1 MGTIAEQ
8 INYLAETKTAI
19 KEALVAKGVSVG
31 ETDTFRSYAEKIG
44 EIQSGGGDTITYWD
58 ITPNAEL
65 NELLLW
71 AYMVKAQT
79 SNGVVVNPIGI
90 YYVQGGA
97 TEYVT
102 PLAIALDIKR
112 VVLVENGASQSLYD
126 VLGTDDLS
134 SFGARILTRDEFYN
148 TNI

>member
-1 MGTIAEQ
+1 MAKNDNLKDFLTDVADAIRAKKGISGLINPQNFSSEIASIE
-8 INYLAETKTAI
+8 
-19 KEALVAKGVSVG
+19 
-31 ETDTFRSYAEKIG
+31 
-44 EIQSGGGDTITYWD
+44 GGGGSAEDTITYWD

-65 NELLLW
+65 SEFLLW

-79 SNGVVVNPIGI
+79 SDGVVVNPIGI

-112 VVLVENGASQSLYD
+112 VVLVENGAIQSLYD

-134 SFGARILTRDEFYN
+134 SFGARRLTRDEFYD

>member
-1 MGTIAEQ
+1 MAKNDNLSDFMTDIADAIRAKKGTSEPINAQDFSAEIASIE
-8 INYLAETKTAI
+8 
-19 KEALVAKGVSVG
+19 
-31 ETDTFRSYAEKIG
+31 
-44 EIQSGGGDTITYWD
+44 GGGGSAEDTITYWD
-58 ITPNAEL
+58 ITPDAGL

-71 AYMVKAQT
+71 TYMVKAQT

-97 TEYVT
+97 TGYVT

-126 VLGTDDLS
+126 VLGTDDLTQ
-134 SFGARILTRDEFYN
+134 FGAIKLSKEEFYS